1 MTNKLVTVSNR
12 STNVALATTVSPWR
26 EAVNDEV
33 GANFGM
39 FLKFA
44 KGEWLLGEEGRKV
57 AADARFVAN
66 LHEYYRGWVRWW
78 DGKPTDHLIG
88 RVVDRHRVPAREELG
103 DQDESKWET
112 EPNGLRRDPWAKTC
126 YLAMRDVSNDE
137 IICFTSSSDGG
148 RKAAVKLA
156 DRYDRLR
163 HRFKAKMP
171 VVCLGSESYQHSTY
185 GKILKPA
192 FRIVD
197 WAYWDDETAANPDG
211 ALQLQHAA
219 EMSDEIPF

>member
-1 MTNKLVTVSNR
+1 MTTELTTISNR
-12 STNVALATTVSPWR
+12 STGIVPATNVSPWR

-33 GANFGM
+33 GGNLGT

-44 KGEWLLGEEGRKV
+44 KGDWLLGEEGKKV
-57 AADARFVAN
+57 SADARFVVN
-66 LHEYYRGWVRWW
+66 LHEYHRGWVRWW
-78 DGKPTDHLIG
+78 GGKPTNHLIG
-88 RVVDRHRVPAREELG
+88 RVIDRHRVPSREELG
-103 DQDESKWET
+103 DLDESKWET
-112 EPNGLRRDPWAKTC
+112 EPNGLRRDPWARTV

-148 RKAAVKLA
+148 RKAVAKLA

-163 HRFKAKMP
+163 HKHKAKFP
-171 VVCLGSESYQHSTY
+171 IVSLGSESYQHGTY

-192 FRIVD
+192 FRVVD
-197 WAYWDDETAANPDG
+197 WGYWDDETAADPEG

-219 EMSDEIPF
+219 EMSDDIPF